1 MAECKEI
8 NLMFEDFRVEIEIDY
23 GSDTAFFR
31 LSEFVLDEKESK
43 PFNTVYKEGKKI
55 EVYPSADDLKEIA
68 VAINQIVE
76 QKTGKA

>member
-8 NLMFEDFRVEIEIDY
+8 NLMFEDFRVEIEVNY
-23 GSDTAFFR
+23 GMDMAFFR

-55 EVYPSADDLKEIA
+55 EISASTEDLKEIA
-68 VAINQIVE
+68 AAINQILE
-76 QKTGKA
+76 EESKKA